1 MISVLFDSLQSHL
14 HSGQGFTGAS
24 VVVVVV
30 NISAKII
37 TLHGE
42 KCDIYSEIYPYL
54 NEVYPIKTIYPTKIL
69 LLIIAKHADYG
80 HFLNTEEV

>member
-30 NISAKII
+30 NNSAKII

-42 KCDIYSEIYPYL
+42 KCDIYSEIY
-54 NEVYPIKTIYPTKIL
+54 L
-69 LLIIAKHADYG
+69 LSKLSLSYQDNLSYQDTVTNNSQTCRLWSFFKH
-80 HFLNTEEV
+80 